1 MKYRKLLSVVLAFC
15 LVCSF
20 SACNKKDKSEKEKPA
35 PPAPVEATDENSITF
50 DDGNFKFASILDSDY
65 KAAKGSLSVEEVQG
79 NPMLKFTDSGDSFKN
94 DLIQKIRISML
105 PIMSPENIAKVDSI
119 EFDFYADA
127 VDDSLVAD
135 DGSHLKVPG
144 WIGGGGG
151 TEIADEESW
160 YSFAEFSATDYTN
173 EMSGAC
179 HVKFKFFLAKSGK
192 KWSAEMEDPNFL
204 IMRWGLQ
211 NNSNIYVDNIT
222 FYDENGKSLPLNIQG
237 GS

>member
-119 EFDFYADA
+119 EF
-127 VDDSLVAD
+127 V
-135 DGSHLKVPG
+135 
-144 WIGGGGG
+144 G
-151 TEIADEESW
+151 TEEITSIEQSTEPLVYTLGISAFYSPDLIDLENHLPDIETPAPAEKDNPLSIAPDV
-160 YSFAEFSATDYTN
+160 T
-173 EMSGAC
+173 
-179 HVKFKFFLAKSGK
+179 K
-192 KWSAEMEDPNFL
+192 K
-204 IMRWGLQ
+204 
-211 NNSNIYVDNIT
+211 
-222 FYDENGKSLPLNIQG
+222 
-237 GS
+237 